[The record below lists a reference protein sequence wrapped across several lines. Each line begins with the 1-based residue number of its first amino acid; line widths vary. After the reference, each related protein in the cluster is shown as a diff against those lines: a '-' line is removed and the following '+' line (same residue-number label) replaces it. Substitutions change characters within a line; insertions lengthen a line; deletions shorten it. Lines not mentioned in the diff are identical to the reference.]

1 MDFKQE
7 IILASKSPRRREL
20 IQSLGFP
27 HRSVSIE
34 VDESFPAT
42 MPCEEVAEFLS
53 RKKAQ
58 AFTESIPR
66 GSVLLTADTVVIANG
81 KVLGKP
87 ENKAEAMAMIEALSG
102 NWHEVVTGVCL
113 RTKEGYESF
122 SVRTQVK
129 FYSLETE
136 WIKHYIDTYKP
147 YDKAG
152 AYGIQEWIGQIGVEE
167 IKGCFYNV
175 VGLPLPALAQK
186 LLHENHR

>member
-27 HRSVSIE
+27 HRTVSIE
-34 VDESFPAT
+34 VDESFPAS
-42 MPCEEVAEFLS
+42 MPSEEVAEFLS

-58 AFTESIPR
+58 AFTETIPE

-81 KVLGKP
+81 KVLNKP
-87 ENKAEAMAMIEALSG
+87 TNQAEAKAMIETLSG

-113 RTKEGYESF
+113 RKKEGMESF

-129 FYSLETE
+129 FYALEPA
-136 WIKHYIDTYKP
+136 WINHYIETYKP

-152 AYGIQEWIGQIGVEE
+152 AYGIQEWIGQVGVEE

-186 LLHENHR
+186 LLHEK